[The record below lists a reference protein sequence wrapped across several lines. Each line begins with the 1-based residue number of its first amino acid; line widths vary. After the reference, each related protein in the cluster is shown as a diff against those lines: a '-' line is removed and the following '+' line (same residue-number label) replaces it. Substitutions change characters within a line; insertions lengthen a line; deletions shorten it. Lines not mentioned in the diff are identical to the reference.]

1 MQRAPAYSKALAI
14 TSVLHVIHTSKYDFL
29 VTKVNPQGDQVGHAN
44 KYDFPLTKIDPLK
57 EVKKL
62 AGRV

>member
-1 MQRAPAYSKALAI
+1 M
-14 TSVLHVIHTSKYDFL
+14 TSVLQVIHASKYDFL